1 MAVAT
6 LIGELSPSFHQF
18 VSMVSPSALL
28 NLSTVRSSEEKRNR
42 TIKSDAMGQKHAVI
56 KILCWE
62 NRGKFQALIV
72 LFQREGEVENVHIR
86 HPGFG

>member
-42 TIKSDAMGQKHAVI
+42 TIKSDSMGQKQADI

-62 NRGKFQALIV
+62 NKGKFEALIV